1 MNLIK
6 KILIILFKPSVFKIG
21 LLITFSFVML
31 SFFQGRIN
39 FLNTIEMKYLDFRF
53 QNRGYIKEGGHVA
66 IVAVDEKSIQ
76 QIGRWPWSRD
86 VIAKLIYKLKS
97 YGAKVIAFDAFF
109 SEEDPNKVSPIIEKV
124 KKEYLNSVKKKQ
136 DKDFLSFM
144 TKEAK
149 RADTDMAFAQ
159 AIEEATDNVILGYA
173 FFLDDEEVKDID
185 KKSFDTHFENIK
197 EAQIKLVFAPDKEER
212 LNDLTTF
219 SRGKGILSNI
229 KLFSSRT
236 VNHAFVNARPDLD
249 GPIRKAF
256 MFISYQHEGSTYYF
270 PSLALKSIM
279 GFLEEEVI
287 LRLAYD
293 NEIFNATKVEDISF
307 ACLSMEDRSEDD
319 KKSLKSFAC
328 PKNPDGTINE
338 EAKIFI
344 PVDEEGRFLI
354 NHRGPAKTFPHYSIA
369 DIFDDSD
376 TIKASYDSGD
386 KIVKKTEAFKNKI
399 AIFGA
404 TAIGVFDLR
413 NTPFSPV
420 FPGVEIH
427 ANVIDNILEGDYLT
441 RSDKMWMRV

>member
-229 KLFSSRT
+229 KLFS
-236 VNHAFVNARPDLD
+236 
-249 GPIRKAF
+249 
-256 MFISYQHEGSTYYF
+256 
-270 PSLALKSIM
+270 KSSN
-279 GFLEEEVI
+279 L
-287 LRLAYD
+287 
-293 NEIFNATKVEDISF
+293 
-307 ACLSMEDRSEDD
+307 
-319 KKSLKSFAC
+319 SLKWNAFNNRRPMLAIKSA
-328 PKNPDGTINE
+328 NA
-338 EAKIFI
+338 AKPNI
-344 PVDEEGRFLI
+344 PVSPFFKQ
-354 NHRGPAKTFPHYSIA
+354 KTAYEM
-369 DIFDDSD
+369 D
-376 TIKASYDSGD
+376 G
-386 KIVKKTEAFKNKI
+386 
-399 AIFGA
+399 
-404 TAIGVFDLR
+404 
-413 NTPFSPV
+413 
-420 FPGVEIH
+420 
-427 ANVIDNILEGDYLT
+427 
-441 RSDKMWMRV
+441 